1 MSVRCCLVLIKGD
14 NVDSSKLNKKSIL
27 IVEDEPDIITVLKR
41 MLERNGFHI
50 DAFTDSIQA
59 LANFKPSVYDLV
71 IFDFKMKPINGFEL
85 YQEIIKIDPKIKVL
99 FLSGDNDNYAEQ
111 IRSLPLLNPKQFLHK
126 PIGMKQFIE
135 RVNEIL
141 DTI

>member
-1 MSVRCCLVLIKGD
+1 MAH
-14 NVDSSKLNKKSIL
+14 NKPIL

-59 LANFKPSVYDLV
+59 LANFKPSAYDLV
-71 IFDFKMKPINGFEL
+71 ILDFKMKGMDGFET
-85 YQEIIKIDPKIKVL
+85 YQEIIKIDTDIKVL

-126 PIGMKQFIE
+126 PIGMKQFIV

-141 DTI
+141 DII